1 MTAALIFCMRR
12 LLCPPARR
20 PRATNAP
27 TAPDR
32 RNGTPGAPGAP
43 ARYLRR
49 TVASAPRAGHFR
61 PGAAVRAHRDAV
73 SHLVRRQPRARA
85 LYPRP
90 ECTRR
95 PVRPAG
101 GFLPGA
107 APRVGGV
114 LGRGARAGGAA
125 AADPP
130 VRRPGA
136 GAARPGR
143 RLRRGGRPPPPSL
156 WPRDPAPPPRPHTPP
171 PPAHA

>member
-1 MTAALIFCMRR
+1 MTAALIFCMGG

-20 PRATNAP
+20 GPN
-27 TAPDR
+27 TANVPPDR
-32 RNGTPGAPGAP
+32 RNGTPRAPGAP

-49 TVASAPRAGHFR
+49 TAASAARAGHFR

-95 PVRPAG
+95 PVRPGG

-125 AADPP
+125 A
-130 VRRPGA
+130 G
-136 GAARPGR
+136 
-143 RLRRGGRPPPPSL
+143 
-156 WPRDPAPPPRPHTPP
+156 
-171 PPAHA
+171 